1 MSGDNVLE
9 DNVLEDDKSEGNA
22 LKDCTSE
29 GYHHAPIIGYHRA
42 PLSQK
47 FGAPRQPNLV
57 ALTSVIE
64 MLAPYNTPAAFVGL
78 EAFSHIWL
86 SWQFHHNNL
95 HKNGHTNKASH
106 ANKNDHINKADSSF
120 RAQVRPPRLGGNEK
134 IGVFA
139 SRSMYRPSGL
149 GLSVVKLERVQVV
162 EGRVLLIVSGADM
175 IDGTPIIDIKPYV
188 AYSDAVDDAESGFAP
203 TAPTLLDVTMTE
215 SAYEQFMTLIN
226 VEQVKIKKSDKA
238 NNKNNDT
245 NSGTENAALLFIDS
259 MNSINLTNSLN
270 SRDGLVHKVQKQL
283 LVSDIDHIKELIA
296 QDPRPAYRRTE
307 INTAFVMRY
316 KSIDVSF
323 QLLESGQ
330 LQIMAVVEVNEN
342 L

>member
-1 MSGDNVLE
+1 MSGGNVLE
-9 DNVLEDDKSEGNA
+9 GNMSENY
-22 LKDCTSE
+22 TSDS
-29 GYHHAPIIGYHRA
+29 YHQAPIIGYHRA

-64 MLAPYNTPAAFVGL
+64 MLAPYDIPAAFVGL

-86 SWQFHHNNL
+86 SWQFHHNYL
-95 HKNGHTNKASH
+95 SKDSH
-106 ANKNDHINKADSSF
+106 VNKNSHINKADSSF

-149 GLSVVKLERVQVV
+149 GLSVVKLERVEAV
-162 EGRVLLIVSGADM
+162 EGRVLLIISGADM

-203 TAPTLLDVTMTE
+203 TAPTLLDVTMTK

-226 VEQVKIKKSDKA
+226 VEQVDVEQVKIKKSDKA
-238 NNKNNDT
+238 NNKNNDI
-245 NSGTENAALLFIDS
+245 NSGTENAALLFI
-259 MNSINLTNSLN
+259 NSTNSLN

-283 LVSDIDHIKELIA
+283 LVSDIDHIKKLIA

-307 INTAFVMRY
+307 INTPFVMRY
-316 KSIDVSF
+316 KTVDVRF
-323 QLLESGQ
+323 QLIESGQ
-330 LQIMAVVEVNEN
+330 LQVTAVVEVN
-342 L
+342 